1 MVCPDGFRFVRAMVG
16 DKPKRHWHKTKRI
29 NAKGEPIQ
37 VCLLVWQA
45 NCAKCGA
52 VFEVRVRW
60 LDTAEKASA
69 FNLRHC
75 EAHRLTLPQITARAA
90 LAKRTKANPLRDEV
104 LALLGAG
111 HSVRAVALATGCPA
125 PTVYR
130 WKRVGQTPT

>member
-1 MVCPDGFRFVRAMVG
+1 MGGRERQ
-16 DKPKRHWHKTKRI
+16 KRYWHTTKRRLK
-29 NAKGEPIQ
+29 NGEPIQ

-69 FNLRHC
+69 FKLRHC

-90 LAKRTKANPLRDEV
+90 LAKRMKVPPLRDEV

-111 HSVRAVALATGCPA
+111 HNVRAIVLTTGCPA